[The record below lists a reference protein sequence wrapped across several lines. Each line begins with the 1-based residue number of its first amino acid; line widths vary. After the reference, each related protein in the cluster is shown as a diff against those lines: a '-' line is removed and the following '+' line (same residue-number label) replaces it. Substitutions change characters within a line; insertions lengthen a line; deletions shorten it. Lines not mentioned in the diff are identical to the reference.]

1 MFLPAVLLSRRLH
14 LEECSGIMVIFQI
27 LESEQSL
34 QSLLILITPSR
45 TELLKKVIS
54 YPRQQYPFSRRNLKI
69 STITT
74 I

>member
-1 MFLPAVLLSRRLH
+1 MLLSRRLH

-45 TELLKKVIS
+45 TELLKKLYLILANNIHF
-54 YPRQQYPFSRRNLKI
+54 RAE
-69 STITT
+69 T
-74 I
+74 